1 MEKLGQIKEVME
13 EDPYHPD
20 ARKLI
25 SLLYHQDWYIRREI
39 AFLIDKFGIK
49 LKEEER
55 NQYWYALQDFERFD
69 ERKYYDPIARS
80 LLFAACKDPS
90 PKIRVKALSY
100 LSFTDC
106 QSKQEEVLL
115 FYAAADYANM
125 VELASQDDYKS
136 EVISILEH
144 GMNQVD
150 NPAYHRKQ
158 CALCLEQ
165 LHAMEDS
172 QRFIKEML
180 YSSNAQ
186 SSTEA
191 QPSLAINPADPLM
204 HLITHLKLQG
214 ILVDGD
220 IIFPEIKIGTV
231 TNRITYSNP
240 PLQTWPEEV
249 RNKKIQA
256 PSGKSIL
263 KCDYKTMEP
272 TLLLHFLLFHF
283 YLSFE
288 DIPAG
293 DIYMA
298 IDPNNRAR
306 GKSWLLKAIYDER
319 DIPTTNLSTFQRKL
333 LIAVKEFRQDLLLKV
348 QKQEFVETIGGK
360 YIPLSA
366 NEINLGGKA
375 VNRLIQG
382 SASDIFNTA
391 VVKLHQF
398 FNDEHLPARIIF
410 LLFDEVWVE
419 KDISSSND
427 LSHLIKEI
435 LLQVNQEFCLLKP
448 LEIRIRE

>member
-25 SLLYHQDWYIRREI
+25 SLLYHRDWYIRREI

-49 LKEEER
+49 LNEEER

-115 FYAAADYANM
+115 FYAASDYTNL
-125 VELASQDDYKS
+125 VELASQEEYRS

-144 GMNQVD
+144 GMNQPD

-172 QRFIKEML
+172 QRFIKEVL
-180 YSSNAQ
+180 YSSNAPFT
-186 SSTEA
+186 SEA
-191 QPSLAINPADPLM
+191 QLPVSSNPADPLKN
-204 HLITHLKLQG
+204 LITHLKLQG
-214 ILVDGD
+214 IVIDGNVVYPD
-220 IIFPEIKIGTV
+220 IKIGTV
-231 TNRITYSNP
+231 TNRIIYSNP
-240 PLQTWPEEV
+240 PLQTWPEEI
-249 RNKKIQA
+249 RDKKIQA
-256 PSGKSIL
+256 ASGKKIV

-272 TLLLHFLLFHF
+272 TILLHFLLFHF

-293 DIYMA
+293 DVYLA
-298 IDPNNRAR
+298 IDPQNRNR
-306 GKSWLLKAIYDER
+306 GKNWLLKVIYDER
-319 DIPTTNLSTFQRKL
+319 DVPLNNLSTFQRKL
-333 LIAVKEFRQDLLLKV
+333 VVAIKEFRQELLLKV
-348 QKQEFVETIGGK
+348 QKQEYVETIGGK
-360 YIPLSA
+360 YIPLST
-366 NEINLGGKA
+366 NESNLGGKA
-375 VNRLIQG
+375 INRLIQG
-382 SASDIFNTA
+382 SASDIFNKA
-391 VVKLHQF
+391 VTKLHQF
-398 FNDEHLPARIIF
+398 FIDEHLPARIIF

-419 KDISSSND
+419 TD
-427 LSHLIKEI
+427 LSSTVDLSNSITDI
-435 LLQVNQEFCLLKP
+435 LLQVNHEFCLLKP